1 MSESRMSQ
9 ADPDFNAEQLAALY
23 VAGGLSPEET
33 RSVETA
39 LRSGDAELCRHVR
52 SLEAVATMLFNS
64 IPSAKPSQSVRER
77 LLSAIRQPNAVASSA
92 SPVDYP
98 VQQVWQNWSGDQV
111 GTELFT
117 LRADQG
123 AWEPTGVAGVEVRRL
138 FVDRANNRMTA
149 MFRMAAGTAYP
160 QHVHD
165 GPEECYVLQGELHVG
180 DQLVM
185 RAGDYQRAI
194 PGSEH
199 DLQWTETGCLLL
211 VTSSLSDELH

>member
-1 MSESRMSQ
+1 MSDTRMNQ
-9 ADPDFNAEQLAALY
+9 DNPDYNAEELAALY
-23 VAGGLSPEET
+23 VAG
-33 RSVETA
+33 A
-39 LRSGDAELCRHVR
+39 LTDEQRAA
-52 SLEAVATMLFNS
+52 LEAALKAGHPELQAEVARLEVAANMLINS
-64 IPSAKPSQSVRER
+64 VPSEKPSGSVRQR
-77 LLSAIRQPNAVASSA
+77 LMSAIQPKTAPTK
-92 SPVDYP
+92 PVEYSTH
-98 VQQVWQNWSGDQV
+98 QVWKNWSGDQM

-123 AWEPTGVAGVEVRRL
+123 DWEPTGVAGVEVRRL

-149 MFRMAAGTAYP
+149 MFRMAPGTAYP

-180 DQLVM
+180 DELVM
-185 RAGDYQRAI
+185 KAGDYQRAV

-199 DLQWTETGCLLL
+199 ALQWTETGCLLL

>member
-1 MSESRMSQ
+1 MNDHRINGV
-9 ADPDFNAEQLAALY
+9 DPDINVEELASLYLSGAMSDQEKQAMEAALKAGHPELQVEVHRLE
-23 VAGGLSPEET
+23 VAANMLIN
-33 RSVETA
+33 SV
-39 LRSGDAELCRHVR
+39 
-52 SLEAVATMLFNS
+52 
-64 IPSAKPSQSVRER
+64 PSAKPSDTVRQR
-77 LLSAIRQPNAVASSA
+77 LMSAINQPVVPSK
-92 SPVDYP
+92 PVEYST
-98 VQQVWQNWSGDQV
+98 QQVWRNWSGDRV

-123 AWEPTGVAGVEVRRL
+123 QWEPTGVAGVEVRRL

-149 MFRMAAGTAYP
+149 MFRMAPGTAYP

-180 DQLVM
+180 DELVM
-185 RAGDYQRAI
+185 RAGDYQRAV

-199 DLQWTETGCLLL
+199 ALQWTETGCLLL

>member
-1 MSESRMSQ
+1 MSDTRMNQ
-9 ADPDFNAEQLAALY
+9 VNPEFNAEELAALY
-23 VAGGLSPEET
+23 VAGALSSEERDAVEAALKAGHPELRAEVA
-33 RSVETA
+33 RLEVAANMLINSVPSEK
-39 LRSGDAELCRHVR
+39 
-52 SLEAVATMLFNS
+52 
-64 IPSAKPSQSVRER
+64 PSASVRQR
-77 LLSAIRQPNAVASSA
+77 LMSAIQPKAAPTK
-92 SPVDYP
+92 PVEYST
-98 VQQVWQNWSGDQV
+98 QQVWKNWSGDQM

-123 AWEPTGVAGVEVRRL
+123 DWEPTGVAGVEVRRL

-149 MFRMAAGTAYP
+149 MFRMAPGTAYP

-180 DQLVM
+180 DELVM
-185 RAGDYQRAI
+185 KAGDYQRAV

-199 DLQWTETGCLLL
+199 ALQWTETGCLLL